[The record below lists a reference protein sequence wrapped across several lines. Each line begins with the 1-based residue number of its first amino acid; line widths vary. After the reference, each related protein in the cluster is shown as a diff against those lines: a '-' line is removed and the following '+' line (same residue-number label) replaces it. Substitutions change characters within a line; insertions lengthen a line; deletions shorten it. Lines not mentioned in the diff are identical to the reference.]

1 MIDNTEI
8 EQVSLDYSP
17 ERMSEI
23 ALGAIGKIALQDLI
37 NDAVLALVEL
47 YRAKPEIYRIDTEEY
62 EETTE
67 VQASPFSDL
76 VAYLQEINDVEEDE
90 DESN

>member
-1 MIDNTEI
+1 MIDHTEP
-8 EQVSLDYSP
+8 EQISLDYSI
-17 ERMSEI
+17 ERMSEV

-47 YRAKPEIYRIDTEEY
+47 YKAKPEIYRIDTDEY
-62 EETTE
+62 TETSE

-90 DESN
+90 DESD